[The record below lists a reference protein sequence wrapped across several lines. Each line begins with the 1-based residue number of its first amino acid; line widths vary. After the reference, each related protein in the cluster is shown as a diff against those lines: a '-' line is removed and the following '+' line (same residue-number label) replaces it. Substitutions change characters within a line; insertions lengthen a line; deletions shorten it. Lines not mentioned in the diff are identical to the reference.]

1 MPHDVAAESA
11 GLPHGIATERVGVP
25 QVDVTDLDGS
35 INSAKRR
42 VIVQALMER
51 YRSATKPQKGELLDE
66 FVAQTGY
73 HRKHA
78 VRLLRTGVAPPRRRF
93 CDEAVSHA
101 LIAAW
106 EAAGRAGSR
115 RLKELL
121 PELVMTMAKDGR
133 LPRDPVFRAKL
144 LTLSAATIDR
154 VLAPVRAKSRVMLLE
169 ERLAGPSHA

>member
-1 MPHDVAAESA
+1 
-11 GLPHGIATERVGVP
+11 
-25 QVDVTDLDGS
+25 
-35 INSAKRR
+35 
-42 VIVQALMER
+42 MER
-51 YRSATKPQKGELLDE
+51 YRSTTKRQKGELLDE
-66 FVAQTGY
+66 LIAQTGY

-78 VRLLRTGVAPPRRRF
+78 VRLLRTGVAPPRRRL

-133 LPRDPVFRAKL
+133 LPHNPVFRAKL

-154 VLAPVRAKSRVMLLE
+154 VLAPVRAKSRVMVLE
-169 ERLAGPSHA
+169 EQLEGMSNALKELAGFTIPSDLTPEERHHLNASLARVAEGLRETARDCMTRT